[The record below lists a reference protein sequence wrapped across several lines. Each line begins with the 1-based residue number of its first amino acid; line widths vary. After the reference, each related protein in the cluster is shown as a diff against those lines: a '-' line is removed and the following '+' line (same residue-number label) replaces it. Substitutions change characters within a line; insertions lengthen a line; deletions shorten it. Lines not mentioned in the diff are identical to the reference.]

1 MNFAWLIIR
10 NRVWTSDRLQ
20 NHGVGACRRPHTTS
34 LLNAEFRGASGEPLQ
49 DGYLSSNCSQHPGLS
64 QRQLQTGGSQLVTYL
79 GRLEREYA
87 PCSYSRSGKF
97 GRTKLTYFSV
107 EGEKCAGA
115 HIDNQRG
122 RHSLG
127 HHWRHSTIGDPFQ
140 TGSCGEKFS
149 NGPGHAMDAVQC
161 EAWFTAILMLSV
173 FARHAINRF
182 IL

>member
-1 MNFAWLIIR
+1 
-10 NRVWTSDRLQ
+10 
-20 NHGVGACRRPHTTS
+20 
-34 LLNAEFRGASGEPLQ
+34 LNAEFRGASGEPLQ

-64 QRQLQTGGSQLVTYL
+64 QRQLQTGGSQLATYL

-115 HIDNQRG
+115 PIDNQRG

-127 HHWRHSTIGDPFQ
+127 HHWRHSTIGDPANHVNTTSGDPKICKSLAKICLFLF
-140 TGSCGEKFS
+140 G
-149 NGPGHAMDAVQC
+149 
-161 EAWFTAILMLSV
+161 
-173 FARHAINRF
+173 
-182 IL
+182 